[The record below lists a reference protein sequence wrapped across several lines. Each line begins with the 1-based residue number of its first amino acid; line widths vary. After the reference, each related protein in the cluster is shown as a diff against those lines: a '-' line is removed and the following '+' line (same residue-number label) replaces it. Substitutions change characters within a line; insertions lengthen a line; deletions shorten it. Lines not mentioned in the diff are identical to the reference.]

1 MHHFVPLCATMYR
14 SSLVFAVNSYMYT
27 VDGFLFIKEEATRF
41 IADYSPVRTKKTI
54 SNLYDTLTRP

>member
-1 MHHFVPLCATMYR
+1 MYR

-27 VDGFLFIKEEATRF
+27 VDGFLFIKEEAVRF

>member
-1 MHHFVPLCATMYR
+1 MYR